1 MARTQKK
8 KAKSASR
15 RKRDTARRK
24 AATQPS
30 QNSWQVGA
38 GIFALAAVLG
48 AGAYMLSI
56 NLDTRTTVAELVE
69 RFELPDMA
77 KERRPS
83 VTNTDSQ
90 PGAIESAPT
99 R

>member
-1 MARTQKK
+1 MARTQTT
-8 KAKSASR
+8 KAKAVSH
-15 RKRDTARRK
+15 RKRVTPRRK
-24 AATQPS
+24 AAKRPS

-56 NLDTRTTVAELVE
+56 NLEKRTSVAELVE
-69 RFELPDMA
+69 HFEVPGTA
-77 KERRPS
+77 KERNPS
-83 VTNTDSQ
+83 VANPDSQ